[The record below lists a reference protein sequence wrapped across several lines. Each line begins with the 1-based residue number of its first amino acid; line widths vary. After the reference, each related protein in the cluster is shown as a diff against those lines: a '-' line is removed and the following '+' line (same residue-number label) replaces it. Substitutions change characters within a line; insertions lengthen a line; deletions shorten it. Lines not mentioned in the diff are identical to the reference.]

1 MEHREDVTRFTAV
14 DQQADPGFF
23 ISFLDAG
30 NALED
35 IKSVKR
41 VMLSQLELHDGMSL
55 LDTGCGTGDDVWDLA
70 RVVGPRG
77 RMVGVDVSGAMI
89 AEAKKRH
96 ALSGLPVEFVEGDAQ
111 NLTFPDASFDRC
123 RTERMLMHLD
133 DPEKALAEMVRVV
146 RPSGKVVV
154 FDFDWDAVFV
164 DSPYKGTTRK
174 IVHAFCDGI
183 KHGWIGRSLPRMF
196 HAAGLT
202 EVTCVP
208 HTVRPHYAFA
218 HRLFDGHL
226 AKAQQAGVLSADELA
241 RWWSTS
247 SRPKQLVS
255 FTSGSS
261 GSSLAAGNPEL
272 S

>member
-14 DQQADPGFF
+14 DRQAEPGFF

-41 VMLSQLELHDGMSL
+41 VMLSQLELCDGASL
-55 LDTGCGTGDDVWDLA
+55 LDVGCGTGEDVRDLA
-70 RVVGPRG
+70 QLVGPRG
-77 RMVGVDVSGAMI
+77 RVVGVDVSGAMI

-96 ALSGLPVEFVEGDAQ
+96 VSSELPVEFVEGDAQ

-146 RPSGKVVV
+146 RPGGKVVV

-164 DSPYKGTTRK
+164 DSPYKETTRK
-174 IVHAFCDGI
+174 IVHAFSDGI
-183 KHGWIGRSLPRMF
+183 KHGWIGRSLPRLF
-196 HAAGLT
+196 HTVGLSD
-202 EVTCVP
+202 VTCVP
-208 HTVRPHYAFA
+208 HAVRPYCTFV

-241 RWWSTS
+241 SWW
-247 SRPKQLVS
+247 KHLEQAE
-255 FTSGSS
+255 
-261 GSSLAAGNPEL
+261 AAGQFHLGILGFIVGGRKP
-272 S
+272 